1 MKKPTRK
8 VHQDRLDIEMTI
20 LDDYINNAY
29 NDLMSDEREDDEK
42 VKETYKTY
50 SPEEHGGDSSC

>member
-1 MKKPTRK
+1 M
-8 VHQDRLDIEMTI
+8 MI
-20 LDDYINNAY
+20 LDEYITNY

-42 VKETYKTY
+42 VKEAYKTY

>member
-1 MKKPTRK
+1 VKKPTDK
-8 VHQDRLDIEMTI
+8 FHQDHLDIEMMI
-20 LDDYINNAY
+20 LDEYITNY

-42 VKETYKTY
+42 VKEAYKTY